1 MWVIFYSTLDNV
13 FFQISS
19 CETTKFKRT
28 SVEIKNTFNY
38 VSIHNIECQTDI
50 ERARQRRLLRS
61 F

>member
-28 SVEIKNTFNY
+28 KVEIKNTFNY

-50 ERARQRRLLRS
+50 ERARQRRLMRS